1 MKKLKL
7 AVLTLLGFSTACST
21 VKNATESK
29 TQIPTEESSPNG
41 GTTMQA
47 DTTELK
53 PIERIRLMYGV
64 LSPRPT
70 AENQS
75 TEENT
80 TK

>member
-21 VKNATESK
+21 VKNTTENK
-29 TQIPTEESSPNG
+29 TQIPTEETTPTG
-41 GTTMQA
+41 ETTMQA

-64 LSPRPT
+64 PSPRPT
-70 AENQS
+70 TENQS